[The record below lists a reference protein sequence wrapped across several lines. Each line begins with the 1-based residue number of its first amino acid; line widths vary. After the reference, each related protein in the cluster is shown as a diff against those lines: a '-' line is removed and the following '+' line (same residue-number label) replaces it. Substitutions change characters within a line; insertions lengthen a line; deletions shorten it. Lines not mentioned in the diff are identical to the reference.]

1 MFVEEAIPVGVIV
14 DKKKAQSPWIDYL
27 WVPSAV
33 VPGVPDAPPMT
44 LVGREGENE
53 SYFLGAA
60 RLVFASSE
68 TANYRDNLLSGAPKL
83 WVVLR
88 QDDMLGDVSLLTVTA
103 DPTEGEGSTQAGSN
117 IVETVPMPADIAAA
131 LAAFVDQHHVE
142 REFYKRKRDKTD
154 PNKQGFRGPR
164 PEDGRS

>member
-1 MFVEEAIPVGVIV
+1 MLIEEVHSIGVIV
-14 DKKKAQSPWIDYL
+14 DKRKAQSPWIDHL

-33 VPGVPDAPPMT
+33 VPGVPDAAPMT
-44 LVGREGENE
+44 LVGRDGTDER
-53 SYFLGAA
+53 YFVGSTH
-60 RLVFASSE
+60 LVFASSE

-88 QDDMLGDVSLLTVTA
+88 LDEATDEISLLTVTA

-117 IVETVPMPADIAAA
+117 IVDTVPMPAELAAT
-131 LAAFVDQHHVE
+131 LAAFVDRHHVE

-164 PEDGRS
+164 TEGGF